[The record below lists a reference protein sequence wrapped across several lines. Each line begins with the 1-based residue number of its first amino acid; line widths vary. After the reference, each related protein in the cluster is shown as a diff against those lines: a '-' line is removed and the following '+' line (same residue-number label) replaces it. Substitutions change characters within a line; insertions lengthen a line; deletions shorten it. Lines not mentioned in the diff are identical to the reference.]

1 MITITQ
7 EFGVKCFT
15 IPCYKHQIIESNVKD
30 DNAFCYTYLSFYEND
45 FYA

>member
-15 IPCYKHQIIESNVKD
+15 INCYKHQIIESNVQN
-30 DNAFCYTYLSFYEND
+30 DNAFCFTYLSFYEND
-45 FYA
+45 FFA